1 MKWPEDVEFVPE
13 QGALAMWGR
22 FGSARELK
30 TKCSLCMSI
39 CRIDALDPVVP
50 EPSKVRGGSSRVGKD
65 PGGLHFEGLD
75 SR

>member
-1 MKWPEDVEFVPE
+1 VKWPEDVEFVPE

-30 TKCSLCMSI
+30 TRCSRRMSI
-39 CRIDALDPVVP
+39 CRIDALDRVVP
-50 EPSKVRGGSSRVGKD
+50 EPSNVRGGSSRVGKD